1 MVHVKCHG
9 LIMTMPT
16 CARLER
22 AGNLELSNIPL
33 ARRLVMSNTLELRV
47 LDDDELMDVVGG
59 CNSPCEPRYNHC
71 ESHGDDFR
79 LDIDINVDVV
89 ICL

>member
-1 MVHVKCHG
+1 
-9 LIMTMPT
+9 MTMPT

-47 LDDDELMDVVGG
+47 LDDDELVAVVGG
-59 CNSPCEPRYNHC
+59 CNSPCEPKYNPC
-71 ESHGDDFR
+71 GRRDDDFH

-89 ICL
+89 LCL

>member
-1 MVHVKCHG
+1 
-9 LIMTMPT
+9 MTMAT

-47 LDDDELMDVVGG
+47 LDDVELMSVVGG
-59 CNSPCEPRYNHC
+59 CNSECQPQKNPCERC
-71 ESHGDDFR
+71 DDEG
-79 LDIDINVDVV
+79 LDIAINVDVV

>member
-9 LIMTMPT
+9 LIMTMAT

-47 LDDDELMDVVGG
+47 LDDEELMSVVGG
-59 CNSPCEPRYNHC
+59 GSTDCQPQKNPCERC
-71 ESHGDDFR
+71 DDDG
-79 LDIDINVDVV
+79 LDIAINIDVV
-89 ICL
+89 VCL

>member
-9 LIMTMPT
+9 LIMTVPT
-16 CARLER
+16 CAWFER

-47 LDDDELMDVVGG
+47 LDDEELMDVVGG
-59 CNSPCEPRYNHC
+59 CPSHCQQQYNSCEHQ
-71 ESHGDDFR
+71 GDDCR
-79 LDIDINVDVV
+79 IDLDIKVELVL
-89 ICL
+89 CF

>member
-1 MVHVKCHG
+1 
-9 LIMTMPT
+9 MTMPT

-47 LDDDELMDVVGG
+47 LDDDELIDVVGG
-59 CNSPCEPRYNHC
+59 CNSPCEPKYYPCARR
-71 ESHGDDFR
+71 DDDCR

>member
-1 MVHVKCHG
+1 
-9 LIMTMPT
+9 MTMPT

-59 CNSPCEPRYNHC
+59 CNSPCETRYNHC
-71 ESHGDDFR
+71 ESRGDDFR